1 MLILN
6 IKVGWSL
13 NNKKLNLPMKNPKTK
28 KNQKRKSIISKL
40 TQEFLSISGLQKCLE
55 VYCLI
60 KINFNFVSFAYIFLK
75 NLPFTRQRIF
85 KTMIFCSFLRLPY
98 TFSSNFL
105 LRLYF
110 FPSIF
115 FIFENS
121 TFDVISCKLYNDRSA
136 FTIVLGST

>member
-1 MLILN
+1 M
-6 IKVGWSL
+6 K
-13 NNKKLNLPMKNPKTK
+13 NKKLHLPMRIQKQK
-28 KNQKRKSIISKL
+28 KNKQRHKSIITEL
-40 TQEFLSISGLQKCLE
+40 TQDFFSINGLQWRLE

-75 NLPFTRQRIF
+75 NLPFTRQHIF